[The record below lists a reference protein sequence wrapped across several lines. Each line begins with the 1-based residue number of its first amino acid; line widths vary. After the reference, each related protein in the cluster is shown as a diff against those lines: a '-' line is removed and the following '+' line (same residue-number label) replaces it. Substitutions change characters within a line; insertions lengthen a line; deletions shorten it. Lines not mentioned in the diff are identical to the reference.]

1 MTKHNFNEKMLR
13 GIAEKGVRA
22 LRCENLQP
30 DLTVVGGGLS
40 GVCTAVTAARQ
51 GLQVVL
57 VQDRPVLGG
66 NASSEVRLW
75 ALGATS
81 HMGNNNRWAREG
93 GVIDELLV
101 ENTFRNR
108 EGNPV
113 LVDMVVLDK
122 VLAEKNI
129 RLLLNTVVYDLEKEG
144 PERIKSVTAFNPQN
158 ETRYTIQSP
167 LFCDASGDGIVSY
180 LAGASFRFGAEEK
193 EEFGECFSP
202 SDSYGKLLGQTI
214 FLYPK
219 MTDGPVRFTPPDFAL
234 KDIQAIPKY
243 NKITP
248 DQKGCN
254 YWWFEYGGTQDTI
267 GDTEEIKMELWK
279 VVYGAWNHIKNSG
292 LYPEAENMT
301 LEWVGIISGKRE
313 SRRFEGLYML
323 SQKDIIEQRHF
334 DDAVAFGGWAIDLH
348 PAAGVYS
355 PLPSCN
361 QYHSKGIYSIPYRCY
376 VSKEIEN
383 LFYAGRIISVS
394 HVAFGS
400 TRVMTTCAH
409 GGQAVGM
416 AAALCKETGL
426 LPAAIQEPTRMKELQ
441 QRLSLAGQSIP
452 GVGIDEKENKLAR
465 ASLKASSRFAPGVIP
480 ISDRWISLEYS
491 AAQMLPLKKGI
502 RYTFEVT
509 ARAEE
514 ETTLT
519 AQFCVSSK
527 PENYTPDTRLES
539 HEIELHK
546 GIQTL
551 RIEFSATTPNDQ
563 YAFVMFRANPRVKL
577 AASDE
582 RYTGILSVFNK
593 FNLAV
598 NNTGKQNPPEGS
610 GFESFEFWC
619 PERRPSGENIAMKI
633 HPALECF
640 GPENLCNGFVRPT
653 TRPNAWVASPGDRT
667 PSLEIRWPQKQT
679 IEEIVLYFDTD
690 YDHPME
696 TVQYGHPESVMPF
709 CIRDLK
715 ISDAEGNTVGRIE
728 GNHKTIVRLQPE
740 HPVVTDFLKIET
752 ECPAENVP
760 AALFEIEIR

>member
-1 MTKHNFNEKMLR
+1 MTKHNFNTEMLR

-22 LRCENLQP
+22 VHCENLQP
-30 DLTVVGGGLS
+30 DLAVIGGGLS
-40 GVCTAVTAARQ
+40 GVCAAVTAARQ

-101 ENTFRNR
+101 ENTFRNK

-113 LVDMVVLDK
+113 LVDMVIMDK

-129 RLLLNTVVYDLEKEG
+129 RLLLNTVVYDLEKEDEG
-144 PERIKSVTAFNPQN
+144 HIKSVTAFNSQN
-158 ETRYTIQSP
+158 ETRYTIESP

-180 LAGASFRFGAEEK
+180 LAGAPFRFGAEEK

-202 SDSYGKLLGQTI
+202 SESYGKLLGQTI

-219 MTDGPVRFTPPDFAL
+219 MTDKPVRFIPPDFAL
-234 KDIQAIPKY
+234 KDIRIIPKY
-243 NKITP
+243 NKISP

-254 YWWFEYGGTQDTI
+254 YWWFEYGGMLDTI
-267 GDTEEIKMELWK
+267 NDTEEIKMELWK

-292 LYPEAENMT
+292 LYPEAEKMT
-301 LEWVGIISGKRE
+301 LEWVGVISGKRE

-355 PLPSCN
+355 SLPSCS
-361 QYHSKGIYSIPYRCY
+361 QYHAKGIYSIPYRCF
-376 VSKEIEN
+376 VSKNIEN

-416 AAALCKETGL
+416 AAALCHESHIM
-426 LPAAIQEPTRMKELQ
+426 PAAILEPARMKELQ

-452 GVGIDEKENKLAR
+452 EVAIDETGNKLAC
-465 ASLKASSRFAPGVIP
+465 ATVTASSCLTPRIIP
-480 ISDRWISLEYS
+480 KANRWIDLEYS
-491 AAQMLPLKKGI
+491 AGQMLPLKKGV
-502 RYTFEVT
+502 RYIFEVT
-509 ARAEE
+509 VQAEE
-514 ETTLT
+514 ETSLT
-519 AQFCVSSK
+519 TQLYVSAK
-527 PENYTPDTRLES
+527 PKNYTPDKCLES
-539 HEIELHK
+539 LEIKLRK

-551 RIEFSATTPNDQ
+551 KLDFTATIPHDQ
-563 YAFVMFRANPRVKL
+563 YAFVIFRSNSLVKL

-619 PERRPSGENIAMKI
+619 PERRPAGKNIAMTI
-633 HPALECF
+633 HPALDCF
-640 GPENLCNGFVRPT
+640 GPENLYNGLVRPT
-653 TRPNAWVASPGDRT
+653 TRPNAWVASPEDKT
-667 PSLEIRWPQKQT
+667 PFLEIRWKEPQT
-679 IEEIVLYFDTD
+679 IREIVFYFDTD

-696 TVQYGHPESVMPF
+696 TVQYGHPENIMPF
-709 CIRDLK
+709 CLRNLR
-715 ISDAEGNTVGRIE
+715 ISNASAETIAQVEN
-728 GNHKTIVRLQPE
+728 NHKTIVRIPFAQPLC
-740 HPVVTDFLKIET
+740 TDFLRIDT
-752 ECPAENVP
+752 EQPEKNIP